1 MKKKLLIAF
10 LVTITVMSS
19 ASDFVFNKTPNP
31 TVAASPYTAG
41 CIYVNGSDTVINA
54 TTNSVTDVFVPILCT
69 ILNPTAG
76 QELSLSSK
84 ETDANIASGK
94 KALVFKG
101 GSRAI
106 ILDGTKRKLKISGLT
121 IGESIL
127 FSIGSKGS
135 TAHTFTPTGATAD
148 VNNPVLGVKGDNY
161 VFVNWKYT
169 ATATEAIFYVETGGC
184 IINSIKTG
192 SDAITG
198 VNQVFSENSIFYNG
212 SQIINENNLPFEVY
226 NVLGKLIAKSNTT
239 INTNNF
245 EKGIYMVRAQ
255 GVQDAFKFS
264 K

>member
-10 LVTITVMSS
+10 LVTTTVMSS

-31 TVAASPYTAG
+31 TVTAKPYTAG

-54 TTNSVTDVFVPILCT
+54 TTNSVTDVFVPISCT

-76 QELSLSSK
+76 QELSVSSK
-84 ETDANIASGK
+84 ESDDNIAAGK

-121 IGESIL
+121 IGENIL

-135 TAHTFTPTGATAD
+135 AAHTFTPTGATAD
-148 VNNPVLGVKGDNY
+148 ANNPVLGVKGDNY
-161 VFVNWKYT
+161 VFVYWKYT

-192 SDAITG
+192 LNTG

-226 NVLGKLIAKSNTT
+226 NVLGKLIVKSNTT

-245 EKGIYMVRAQ
+245 EKGVYMVRAQ

>member
-10 LVTITVMSS
+10 LVTTTVMSS

-31 TVAASPYTAG
+31 TVTAKPYTAG

-54 TTNSVTDVFVPILCT
+54 TTNSVTDVFVPISCT

-76 QELSLSSK
+76 QELSVSSK
-84 ETDANIASGK
+84 ESDDNIAAGK

-121 IGESIL
+121 IGENIL

-135 TAHTFTPTGATAD
+135 AAHTFTPTGATAD
-148 VNNPVLGVKGDNY
+148 ANNPVLGVKGDNY
-161 VFVNWKYT
+161 VFVYWKYT

-192 SDAITG
+192 LNTG

-212 SQIINENNLPFEVY
+212 SQIINENNLPLEVY